1 MTHPGELGDC
11 LEEVGVGV
19 GLVSLGEQVV
29 PVLLLDDGL
38 HQLGVVR
45 VGGSP
50 RSHQLNIY

>member
-19 GLVSLGEQVV
+19 GLVSLREQVV